1 MSTQYLTVIKTWCL
15 ELVEVVVV
23 VTIIYFL
30 FSRSEAQDVRSRHR
44 KFSSSANHDHLKRQ
58 YASCSEAEE
67 VVDRM
72 NHDHLKRQYA
82 SCSEAEEVVDRMRRQ
97 GADPDGTLRC
107 YYNPHYGKWFVGNSR
122 Y

>member
-1 MSTQYLTVIKTWCL
+1 MSTQYLTVLKTWCL
-15 ELVEVVVV
+15 ELVEVVIV

-58 YASCSEAEE
+58 YASF
-67 VVDRM
+67 
-72 NHDHLKRQYA
+72 
-82 SCSEAEEVVDRMRRQ
+82 SEAEEVVDRMRRQ